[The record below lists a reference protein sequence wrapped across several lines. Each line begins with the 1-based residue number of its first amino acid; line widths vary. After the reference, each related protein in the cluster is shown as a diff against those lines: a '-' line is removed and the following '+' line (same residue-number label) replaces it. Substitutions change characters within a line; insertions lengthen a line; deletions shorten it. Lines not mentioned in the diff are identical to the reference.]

1 MTASGTQQDRG
12 PGQPSFQSLLY
23 RNYGPMARKAKG
35 TVNGF
40 AEAVFDSGADATA
53 SRALATGAA
62 APAAVP
68 VMAMAADKESAESES
83 LADGQGNADA
93 QENGSPHIQLRTNLR
108 TASSGAA
115 RSKRM
120 KKETLPYPWKCRTT

>member
-40 AEAVFDSGADATA
+40 AEAVFDSGADAAA
-53 SRALATGAA
+53 SRVLATGAV

-83 LADGQGNADA
+83 LANGQGNADA
-93 QENGSPHIQLRTNLR
+93 QENGSPHIQLRTNFADCIKWCGTLK
-108 TASSGAA
+108 TDE
-115 RSKRM
+115 
-120 KKETLPYPWKCRTT
+120 KETLPYPWKCRTT